1 MVNHSRF
8 LSSVDFWKFANEM
21 LEASCSA
28 ADAMDFKFPGKT
40 NGGD

>member
-1 MVNHSRF
+1 
-8 LSSVDFWKFANEM
+8 LSSVAFWKLASVM

-28 ADAMDFKFPGKT
+28 ADAIDFKFPGKT